1 MSSAATPTSVSV
13 ARKATTTASFL
24 AARSADRHREP
35 PSLILQPVA
44 TSNLSLAN
52 RKREHLINQIKE
64 QAAQISDLMS
74 KLEEANRIASRRV
87 SVDSRPIP
95 DICDEGA
102 AAVLAA
108 EDLTGSVPVPCP
120 PPEGAVAD
128 WITNARRSIE
138 ALGVYVGMGSAS
150 VTVDMLGE
158 GGSEAASSDE
168 DYDDDGEEAG
178 EDEDAISPQDDE
190 PPGTHQSGMSPAST
204 TSTADG
210 TPGRRSGG
218 SAKLAILPAEDAP
231 FGLMANLSLSMAKR
245 SARRAV
251 SREHD
256 DDEVGLAS
264 RHYFRPSA
272 YIYIS
277 LSP

>member
-1 MSSAATPTSVSV
+1 M
-13 ARKATTTASFL
+13 
-24 AARSADRHREP
+24 
-35 PSLILQPVA
+35 
-44 TSNLSLAN
+44 SLAN

-87 SVDSRPIP
+87 SVSAPVDPKPIP

-168 DYDDDGEEAG
+168 DYDDDGEELG
-178 EDEDAISPQDDE
+178 DEEDAMSPQDDE
-190 PPGTHQSGMSPAST
+190 PPGSHQSGMSPAST

-210 TPGRRSGG
+210 TPGRRAGG

-245 SARRAV
+245 SARRAA

-256 DDEVGLAS
+256 EDEVGLAS
-264 RHYFRPSA
+264 RYYFRPSA
-272 YIYIS
+272 YNYIS
-277 LSP
+277 LSPVAIVHRISRSCTSGTSSR